1 MRVSEELVGKLI
13 VDASG
18 NEVGKVDD
26 AEFDLESRS
35 MIAIVV
41 KGKGILSKQFQS
53 ERIDSLMKKIR
64 ISKTDDLMIPF
75 EEVQAVGKYVVLK
88 KAIAL
93 DTQRTEGV

>member
-1 MRVSEELVGKLI
+1 MRVTEELCGKVI

-26 AEFDLESRS
+26 AEFDLETKS
-35 MIAIVV
+35 MVALVL

-64 ISKTDDLMIPF
+64 ITKTDDLMIPF
-75 EEVQAVGKYVVLK
+75 EEVQAIGKYIVLK
-88 KAIAL
+88 KTL
-93 DTQRTEGV
+93 NMDSQHVENP